1 MLRIPAALAVLLG
14 AFPALAEPLEER
26 PHAAIALE
34 YLRRPAAVRCPG
46 PEVLRDQV
54 AQRLRYDLF
63 SAEAPERLTLT
74 LDRINGR
81 YRLTGDLRDR
91 DGRVVYTP
99 ETIDDLDCADVVKN
113 AAILL
118 AAHYTG
124 PRQVLRAPTPPPP
137 APMPPPTTTPPPSPV
152 RLHFGLAGALA
163 ISIAPTAVVGP
174 AWLVGARISNVSVEL
189 EGRALFAPP
198 FHTSAVSLLASVVT
212 GSVAAC
218 HHAAVVFGCAR
229 FELGALHF
237 ASAAELRIEP
247 PSPVLAGF
255 GARAGAEWP
264 LAKHVFLR
272 GYADLLTLATPVQL
286 RLAQNNRLLWSSFLP
301 SPSMGVG
308 IGVSF

>member
-26 PHAAIALE
+26 PHAVIALE
-34 YLRRPAAVRCPG
+34 YLRRPAAARCPG

-63 SAEAPERLTLT
+63 SAEAPERLALT
-74 LDRINGR
+74 IDRANGR

-91 DGRVVYTP
+91 HGRVVYAP
-99 ETIDDLDCADVVKN
+99 ETIDDPDCAEVVKN

-124 PRQVLRAPTPPPP
+124 PRQVLPAPAPPPP
-137 APMPPPTTTPPPSPV
+137 TPMPSPATPLPPPPV
-152 RLHFGLAGALA
+152 LLHFGLAGATA
-163 ISIAPTAVVGP
+163 INIAPTVVVGP

-198 FHTSAVSLLASVVT
+198 LHAGAVSLLASVVT

-218 HHAAVVFGCAR
+218 LHAEILFGCAR

-264 LAKHVFLR
+264 LTKHVVLR

-286 RLAQNNRLLWSSFLP
+286 RLAQNNRLLWSSFLL
-301 SPSMGVG
+301 SPSVGVG
-308 IGVSF
+308 IGASF